1 MNTNV
6 ATKSVTLAARQT
18 TGTRHTWRKLLGL
31 FQTLLVHAI
40 LISLALSMLAP
51 FLWMVST
58 SLKVRGEVF
67 TIPLEWLPRTYHF
80 ENYPNALNAAPF
92 PRFFLNSLIIAV
104 GVLVGRLVFCS
115 MGAYAFARLR
125 WPGRDTVFL
134 AYLST
139 MMIPGQ
145 VTLIPSFLIIYW
157 LGWMNTYYALIVPGF
172 ASAFGTF
179 LLRQFFITIPTEL
192 EDAARIDG
200 CNRLGILRHVILPL
214 SKQALA
220 VLALFTFMEAWNE
233 FLWPLLVTNSD
244 NMRTVQVGLSV
255 FKDQFYII
263 QWPELMAGTT
273 VVTLPVLIV
282 YLLAQKQLI
291 EGIAMSGLKG

>member
-1 MNTNV
+1 MNSDV
-6 ATKSVTLAARQT
+6 AAQST
-18 TGTRHTWRKLLGL
+18 TRTRGQGAPKRWRKLSGQVGL
-31 FQTLLVHAI
+31 VLIHAV
-40 LISLALSMLAP
+40 LIALALSMLAP

-58 SLKVRGEVF
+58 SLKIRGEVF
-67 TIPLEWLPRTYHF
+67 TVPIEWLPRSLHF
-80 ENYPNALNAAPF
+80 ENYTNALSAAPF
-92 PRFFLNSLIIAV
+92 PRFFLNSLII
-104 GVLVGRLVFCS
+104 GVSIVLGRLVFCS

-125 WPGRDTVFL
+125 WPGRDPVFL

-145 VTLIPSFLIIYW
+145 VTLIPAFLIIYW

-179 LLRQFFITIPTEL
+179 LLRQFFLTIPAEL

-200 CNRLGILRHVILPL
+200 CNRLLILRHVILPL

-244 NMRTVQVGLSV
+244 SMRTVQVGLSV

-273 VVTLPVLIV
+273 VVTLPVLLV
-282 YLLAQKQLI
+282 YLLAQNYLI

>member
-1 MNTNV
+1 MNSDVVTKYSPSIV
-6 ATKSVTLAARQT
+6 QKSSATQRS
-18 TGTRHTWRKLLGL
+18 WRKVSGALGRLLIHVI
-31 FQTLLVHAI
+31 LVM
-40 LISLALSMLAP
+40 LAFSMLAP
-51 FLWMVST
+51 FLWMIST

-67 TIPLEWLPRTYHF
+67 TVPLEWIPRSLHF

-92 PRFFLNSLIIAV
+92 PRFFLNRLIS
-104 GVLVGRLVFCS
+104 GVSIVLGRLVFCS

-145 VTLIPSFLIIYW
+145 VTLIPSFLIIHW

-179 LLRQFFITIPTEL
+179 LLRQFFLTIPSEL

-200 CNRLGILRHVILPL
+200 CNRLLILRHVILPL

-220 VLALFTFMEAWNE
+220 VLSLFTFMEAWNE

-244 NMRTVQVGLSV
+244 SMRTVQVGLSV

-273 VVTLPVLIV
+273 VVTLPVIIV
-282 YLLAQKQLI
+282 YLLAQNYLI

>member
-1 MNTNV
+1 MNSEV
-6 ATKSVTLAARQT
+6 VTKYRPSAIQQSSAR
-18 TGTRHTWRKLLGL
+18 RRSWRKLSGLLGQVL
-31 FQTLLVHAI
+31 IHAA
-40 LISLALSMLAP
+40 LIVLAFSMLAP
-51 FLWMVST
+51 FLWMIST

-67 TIPLEWLPRTYHF
+67 TVPLEWIPRSLHF
-80 ENYPNALNAAPF
+80 ENYPNALSAAPF
-92 PRFFLNSLIIAV
+92 PRFFLNSLII
-104 GVLVGRLVFCS
+104 GVSIVLGRLVFCS

-145 VTLIPSFLIIYW
+145 VTLIPSFLIIHW

-179 LLRQFFITIPTEL
+179 LLRQFFLTIPGEL

-200 CNRLGILRHVILPL
+200 CNRLLILRHVILPL

-220 VLALFTFMEAWNE
+220 VLSLFTFMEAWNE

-244 NMRTVQVGLSV
+244 SMRTVQVGLSV

-282 YLLAQKQLI
+282 YLLAQNYLI

>member
-1 MNTNV
+1 MN
-6 ATKSVTLAARQT
+6 SDGAAPST
-18 TGTRHTWRKLLGL
+18 TRTRGQGAPKRWRWRKLSGQVGL
-31 FQTLLVHAI
+31 LLIHAV
-40 LISLALSMLAP
+40 LIALALSMLAP

-58 SLKVRGEVF
+58 SLKIRGEVF
-67 TIPLEWLPRTYHF
+67 TVPIEWLPRSLHF
-80 ENYPNALNAAPF
+80 ENYPNALSAAPF
-92 PRFFLNSLIIAV
+92 PRFFLNSLLIGASI
-104 GVLVGRLVFCS
+104 VLGRLVFCS

-145 VTLIPSFLIIYW
+145 VTLIPAFLIIYW

-179 LLRQFFITIPTEL
+179 LLRQFFLTIPAEL

-200 CNRLGILRHVILPL
+200 CNRLLILRHVILPL

-244 NMRTVQVGLSV
+244 SMRTVQVGLSV

-273 VVTLPVLIV
+273 VVTLPVLLV
-282 YLLAQKQLI
+282 YLLAQNYLI

>member
-1 MNTNV
+1 MNSDV
-6 ATKSVTLAARQT
+6 AAQST
-18 TGTRHTWRKLLGL
+18 TRIRGQGTPHRWHWRKLSGQVGL
-31 FQTLLVHAI
+31 LLIHAV
-40 LISLALSMLAP
+40 LIALALSMLAP

-58 SLKVRGEVF
+58 SLKIRGEVF
-67 TIPLEWLPRTYHF
+67 TVPIEWLPRSLHF

-92 PRFFLNSLIIAV
+92 PRFFLNSLII
-104 GVLVGRLVFCS
+104 GVSIVLGRLVFCS

-145 VTLIPSFLIIYW
+145 VTLIPAFLIIYW

-179 LLRQFFITIPTEL
+179 LLRQFFLTIPAEL

-200 CNRLGILRHVILPL
+200 CNRLLILRHVILPL

-244 NMRTVQVGLSV
+244 SMRTVQVGLSV

-273 VVTLPVLIV
+273 VVTLPVLAV
-282 YLLAQKQLI
+282 YLLAQNYLI

>member
-1 MNTNV
+1 MNSDVVTKYPPSV
-6 ATKSVTLAARQT
+6 VQKSAATRRS
-18 TGTRHTWRKLLGL
+18 WRKLSGVLGRFL
-31 FQTLLVHAI
+31 IHAV
-40 LISLALSMLAP
+40 LIVLAFSMLAP
-51 FLWMVST
+51 FLWMIST
-58 SLKVRGEVF
+58 SLKIRGEVF
-67 TIPLEWLPRTYHF
+67 TVPLEWIPRSLHF
-80 ENYPNALNAAPF
+80 ENYPNALSAAPF
-92 PRFFLNSLIIAV
+92 PRFFLNSLII
-104 GVLVGRLVFCS
+104 GVSIVLGRLVFCS

-145 VTLIPSFLIIYW
+145 VTLIPSFLIIHW

-179 LLRQFFITIPTEL
+179 LLRQFFLTIPGEL

-200 CNRLGILRHVILPL
+200 CNRLLILRHVILPL

-220 VLALFTFMEAWNE
+220 VLSLFTFMEAWNE

-244 NMRTVQVGLSV
+244 SMRTVQVGLSV

-282 YLLAQKQLI
+282 YLLAQNYLI